1 MLELYQR
8 QGCPSC
14 AEVRRAL
21 ELQQR
26 AYRSLP
32 VPKLGSERAAVLALE
47 GVSRPTVPVLVDE
60 GKVVQ
65 GKDQILAHLSAKT
78 AAGSFRDPSYG
89 LTRRLSNV
97 AYSDAIPMV
106 KEALAA
112 EGFGVLTEID
122 VRATLKKK
130 IDVDFP
136 NYVILGACNPPLA
149 HQALSAEPA
158 IGLLL
163 PCNVVV
169 ASDPNGEVVVS
180 AIDPMKMFS
189 VIDSSGMEP
198 IAMEVRSK
206 LSRALAALKG

>member
-8 QGCPSC
+8 EGCPSC

-21 ELQQR
+21 ELHQLPF
-26 AYRSLP
+26 RSVP
-32 VPKLGSERAAVLALE
+32 VAKLGSERSAVLALE
-47 GVSRPTVPVLVDE
+47 DVSSPTVPVLVDGGE
-60 GKVVQ
+60 VVQ
-65 GKDQILAHLSAKT
+65 SKDKILAHLARKT
-78 AAGSFRDPSYG
+78 KAGSFADPSYG
-89 LTRRLSNV
+89 LTRRLPNV

-136 NYVILGACNPPLA
+136 DYVILGACNPPLA
-149 HQALSAEPA
+149 HRALSAEPA

-169 ASDPNGEVVVS
+169 AKEPDGQVVVS

-189 VIDSSGMEP
+189 VIDSTGMEP

-206 LSRALAALKG
+206 LSRALAALG